1 MPSTRTSRTERG
13 FSLIE
18 ALVAITLVSVVLA
31 AAGGM
36 MATSRNFV
44 QQQILRI
51 ETTQALR
58 ATLDT
63 LARDLRLGGACLP
76 TTGSFLA
83 LSGTDAGTADTVVT
97 RHGLIKSD
105 LSCVST
111 ALKTGLKAS
120 DTQLTV
126 DTIAGFAP
134 GMLVYISSGGGEFF
148 TITGVQPS
156 GSTLQKSTTLST
168 DYPIGSGVYAI
179 DERRYA
185 IDASNASMPVL
196 TLTTNGGA
204 PSAFASGVES
214 VNVQYQLARN
224 CPACD
229 VVDLPANDDEW
240 ALVKQL
246 YVTVGVRSRVQ
257 GSDGRYFRC
266 SGQIK
271 AKPRNLLPE

>member
-1 MPSTRTSRTERG
+1 MPSTRTSRTELG

-18 ALVAITLVSVVLA
+18 ALVAITLVSLVLA

-36 MATSRNFV
+36 LATSRNFV

-83 LSGTDAGTADTVVT
+83 LSGTDAGTMDTVVT
-97 RHGLIKSD
+97 RHGIVQSD
-105 LSCVST
+105 LSCVRT
-111 ALKTGLKAS
+111 ALTADLKAS
-120 DTQLTV
+120 DTQLQV
-126 DTIAGFAP
+126 DTTAGFAP
-134 GMLVYISSGGGEFF
+134 GMRIYISNGSGEFF
-148 TITGVQPS
+148 TITDVDGTS
-156 GSTLQKSTTLST
+156 KKLRKSTTLST
-168 DYPIGSGVYAI
+168 DYPSGSGIYAI
-179 DERRYA
+179 DERGYA
-185 IDASNASMPVL
+185 IDSSNAGLPVL
-196 TLTTNGGA
+196 TVASNGGS
-204 PSAFASGVES
+204 PTPFASGVER

-229 VVDLPANDDEW
+229 VIDLPANDDEW
-240 ALVKQL
+240 GRVKQL
-246 YVTVGVRSRVQ
+246 YVGVTVRSRVK
-257 GSDGRYFRC
+257 GIDGQYFRR